1 MTYLLTFLWELNELA
16 YRKCL
21 ELYALLLVHL
31 SHRKVVYISYFINLY
46 FLAGWIIE
54 ATLKLKFLS
63 VFCKCLKLPGFFF
76 WCLIVGGKKK
86 EANILGVAWQRVNI
100 PREVWGSWW
109 CPGEAADLGGSGRVG
124 VQGGRPWGAVAMN
137 LKGLDSSGWH
147 KDILAGDRW
156 VHYP

>member
-76 WCLIVGGKKK
+76 FFLVSYSGREKEGGKYLGSGMA
-86 EANILGVAWQRVNI
+86 ESEHPQRGLGVLVVPWR
-100 PREVWGSWW
+100 GS
-109 CPGEAADLGGSGRVG
+109 
-124 VQGGRPWGAVAMN
+124 
-137 LKGLDSSGWH
+137 
-147 KDILAGDRW
+147 
-156 VHYP
+156 